1 MKILVLEPLSEAQL
15 ARVRA
20 AAGLAGVVPVP
31 AGEGS
36 AAALAQA
43 DVVIGAVGRDAF
55 PTARRLRWIH
65 VPLTFVDGY
74 LFPALIASDVALTS
88 TKDCVGTHLAEQ
100 AFGLLLALTRSIP
113 AAAREPRW
121 DVRLTLRAN
130 ARELAGQTMG
140 VVGLSGS
147 AVGPAVARRAAAFG
161 IRVVAV
167 DPEPAVAA
175 EANRDV
181 VERVAPL
188 ERVRAGHAGA
198 IGGSGCGGRDGF
210 RFRAR

>member
-43 DVVIGAVGRDAF
+43 DVIFGAVGRDAF

-65 VPLTFVDGY
+65 VPLTFVDGH

-100 AFGLLLALTRSIP
+100 AFGLLLALTRSIA

-121 DVRLTLRAN
+121 HVRLTLRAN
-130 ARELAGQTMG
+130 ARRRRDAAREGQ
-140 VVGLSGS
+140 
-147 AVGPAVARRAAAFG
+147 
-161 IRVVAV
+161 
-167 DPEPAVAA
+167 E
-175 EANRDV
+175 
-181 VERVAPL
+181 
-188 ERVRAGHAGA
+188 
-198 IGGSGCGGRDGF
+198 
-210 RFRAR
+210 